1 MAEFI
6 LSAFSDEAGG
16 GILEQIAA
24 LKRNGLTHTEPRG
37 LDHGNISEYTAEQC
51 KELRKILD
59 DNGIG
64 ISAIGSPF
72 GKINIADD
80 FAPHFDLFKRN
91 VENACI
97 LGTDKIRMFSF
108 FFNED
113 QKHEDYRDEVF
124 ERLEKFADYSLKSGV
139 WCCHENEKDI
149 YGDTAEYCLD
159 IYKTFKGK
167 IKGVFDPANFI
178 QCGVEIIPA
187 YEMLEEYI
195 EYMHVKDCIF
205 ETGKVVPAGHGDGQ
219 LAELLRRFKK
229 KDGTRILTLEP
240 HLTVF
245 EGLAALE
252 GEGGTADRL
261 KDDYTYPSQTASF
274 DAASQALHNVLSQI

>member
-16 GILEQIAA
+16 GIKEQIAA
-24 LKRNGLTHTEPRG
+24 LKRNGLTHTELRG

-51 KELRKILD
+51 KELKKILD
-59 DNGIG
+59 DSGIG
-64 ISAIGSPF
+64 VSAIGSPF
-72 GKINIADD
+72 GKINIEDD
-80 FAPHFDLFKRN
+80 FTPHFELFKRN

-108 FFNED
+108 FFNEN
-113 QKHEDYRDEVF
+113 QKREDYRDEVF

-149 YGDTAEYCLD
+149 YGDKAEYCLD
-159 IYKTFKGK
+159 IYKTFKSK
-167 IKGVFDPANFI
+167 IKGIFDPANFI
-178 QCGVEIIPA
+178 QCGVEILPA
-187 YEMLEEYI
+187 YEMLEDYI

-205 ETGKVVPAGHGDGQ
+205 ESGKVVPAGRGDAH
-219 LAELLRRFKK
+219 LIELLKLFAK
-229 KDGTRILTLEP
+229 KDGKRFLTLEP

-245 EGLAALE
+245 EGLAQLE
-252 GEGGTADRL
+252 GEGGTAEKL
-261 KDDYTYPSQTASF
+261 KDDFTYPSQSASF
-274 DAASQALHNVLSQI
+274 DAASDALHSVLSKI

>member
-16 GILEQIAA
+16 GIKEQIAA
-24 LKRNGLTHTEPRG
+24 LKRNGLTHSELRG

-51 KELRKILD
+51 KELKKILD

-64 ISAIGSPF
+64 VSAIGSPF
-72 GKINIADD
+72 GKINIEDD
-80 FAPHFDLFKRN
+80 FAPHFELFKRN

-108 FFNED
+108 FFNEN

-149 YGDTAEYCLD
+149 YGDKAEYCLD
-159 IYKTFKGK
+159 IYKTFKNK

-178 QCGVEIIPA
+178 QCGVEILPA

-205 ETGKVVPAGHGDGQ
+205 DTGKVVPAGNGD
-219 LAELLRRFKK
+219 AHIVELIKLFAK
-229 KDGTRILTLEP
+229 KDGKRFLTLEP

-245 EGLAALE
+245 EGLAQLE
-252 GEGGTADRL
+252 GEGGTAEKL
-261 KDDYTYPSQTASF
+261 KDDFTYPSQSASF
-274 DAASQALHNVLSQI
+274 DAASNALHNVLSQI